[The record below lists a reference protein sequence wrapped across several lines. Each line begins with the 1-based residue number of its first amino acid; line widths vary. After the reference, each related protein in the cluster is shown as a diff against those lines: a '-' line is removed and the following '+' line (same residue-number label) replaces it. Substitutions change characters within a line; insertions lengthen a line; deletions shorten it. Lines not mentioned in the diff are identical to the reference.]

1 MRERLLIF
9 IDAEVRRLSWPN
21 HSKVCS
27 VVMVLC
33 LHNHCN
39 RVSIEPAI
47 CQNGMEYHVFG
58 VIRPTAELIMYT
70 QVILHVYVSSR
81 SRVYY
86 ASVTKHNAL

>member
-33 LHNHCN
+33 S